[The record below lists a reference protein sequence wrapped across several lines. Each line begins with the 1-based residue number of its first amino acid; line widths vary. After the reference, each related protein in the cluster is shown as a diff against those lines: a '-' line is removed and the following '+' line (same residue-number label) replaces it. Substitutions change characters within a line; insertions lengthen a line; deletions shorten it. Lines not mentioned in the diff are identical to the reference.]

1 MWVFFTVF
9 IIHYYYSGRE
19 LPEYANVWAIGT
31 NMKKNLAGHLEKI
44 CWFELYHI
52 NFFFFFWPHRVFVAA
67 RRLSLVAVWSSH
79 CGDFSSCGAR
89 ALGS

>member
-52 NFFFFFWPHRVFVAA
+52 NFFFFLATPSLRCGTQTFSSGGVV
-67 RRLSLVAVWSSH
+67 LSLW
-79 CGDFSSCGAR
+79 
-89 ALGS
+89 